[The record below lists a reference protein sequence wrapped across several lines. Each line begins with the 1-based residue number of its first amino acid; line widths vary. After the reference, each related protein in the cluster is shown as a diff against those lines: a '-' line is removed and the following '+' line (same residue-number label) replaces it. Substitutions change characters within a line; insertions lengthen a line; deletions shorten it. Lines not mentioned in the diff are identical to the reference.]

1 MAAATRPTH
10 TASVRAARQQSELR
24 LTGVPLLLAR
34 VGCFIVC
41 AYSLIL
47 FAPGLQTT
55 YQQALTICASPDSCL
70 PGQLTSGQAA
80 TLHSM
85 GVSVA
90 AYAFFQVAF
99 TLLIALVWFV
109 VALVI
114 IIRASDNWMVLLIA
128 AQAFTQGASGA
139 YNNFLNGASMWAIPS
154 QVLGA
159 LNSMLLFA
167 FLAMFPSGQFAPR
180 WLRWFLILALF
191 VAALMSFVQLAF
203 GFLYFFVVMSVLIG
217 AQIYRYMRVSTP
229 LQRQQTKWVILAI
242 ALVIVGEMGSV
253 LPTFFIADL
262 TRPDS
267 LYFIIMDPMTNILI
281 ALCAVAF
288 AFATLRYRLYD
299 VDVIIRRTL
308 VYGSLTLIL
317 AGVYVAGVVG
327 VQNIVNTI
335 ARSTGG
341 EAGPAS
347 PILIVVT
354 TLLIAAIFQP
364 LRHRIQR
371 FIDRRFYRGKY
382 DARKTLE
389 AFSATLRQEVDLSAL
404 TGQLVVVVT
413 ETMHPQHVS
422 LWLRDTHDTHGT
434 PKERDQ
440 QR

>member
-1 MAAATRPTH
+1 MTFVASGSAA
-10 TASVRAARQQSELR
+10 QSQAELR

-34 VGCFIVC
+34 VGCFVIC

-55 YQQALTICASPDSCL
+55 NQQALTVCATPDSCL
-70 PGQLTSGQAA
+70 PGQLTTGQAA
-80 TLHSM
+80 TLHGL

-90 AYAFFQVAF
+90 AYAIFQVAF

-167 FLAMFPSGQFAPR
+167 FLAMFPTGRFAPR
-180 WLRWFLILALF
+180 WLRWFLLLALI
-191 VAALMSFVQLAF
+191 VAAVMSFVPLAP
-203 GFLYFFVVMSVLIG
+203 GFLYFFVVMTTLIG
-217 AQIYRYMRVSTP
+217 AQIYRYARVSTP

-242 ALVIVGEMGSV
+242 ALVIVGEMASV
-253 LPTFFIADL
+253 LPTLFIADL

-267 LYFIIMDPMTNILI
+267 LYFIIMDPITNFLI

-288 AFATLRYRLYD
+288 AFAILRYRLYD

-308 VYGSLTLIL
+308 IYGSLTAIL
-317 AGVYVAGVVG
+317 AAVYVAGVVG
-327 VQNIVNTI
+327 AQSIVNTV
-335 ARSTGG
+335 THTHKPG
-341 EAGPAS
+341 EVSS
-347 PILIVVT
+347 PLLIVVT
-354 TLLIAAIFQP
+354 TLLIAALFQP
-364 LRHRIQR
+364 LRRRIQR
-371 FIDRRFYRGKY
+371 FIDRRFYRSRY
-382 DARKTLE
+382 DTRKTLDS
-389 AFSATLRQEVDLSAL
+389 FGMTLRQEVNLPTL
-404 TGQLVVVVT
+404 TGRLVEVVH
-413 ETMHPQHVS
+413 ETMQPEHVS
-422 LWLRDTHDTHGT
+422 LWLRE
-434 PKERDQ
+434 KERVQ
-440 QR
+440 